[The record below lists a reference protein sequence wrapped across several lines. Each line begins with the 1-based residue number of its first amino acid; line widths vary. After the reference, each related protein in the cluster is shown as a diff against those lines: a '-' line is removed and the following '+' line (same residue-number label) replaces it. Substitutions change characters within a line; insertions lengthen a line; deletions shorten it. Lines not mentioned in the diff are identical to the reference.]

1 MGITAKIKDLNNADL
16 SGLAKRVSEIRPNS
30 DAAASQP
37 VVAQSGT
44 ASAAF
49 DETWVRRTV
58 LPVLD
63 KIGRLRS

>member
-1 MGITAKIKDLNNADL
+1 MSITAKIKDLNNADL

-44 ASAAF
+44 ESATF